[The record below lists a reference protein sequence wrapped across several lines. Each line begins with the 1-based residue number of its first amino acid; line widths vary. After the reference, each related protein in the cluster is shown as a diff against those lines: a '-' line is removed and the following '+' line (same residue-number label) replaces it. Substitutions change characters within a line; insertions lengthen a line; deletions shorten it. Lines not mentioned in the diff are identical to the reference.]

1 MAFLLSRRPS
11 KQHFLFAFLCLAVFY
26 FVFVNVNTTPAH
38 FEPSSPPPPHVVL
51 EEVHVDYVKPHDHE
65 DLEDIRIDT
74 TREEETAEMQ
84 RKIIDR
90 KYCSQDNCRFL
101 LPITITEQESKAQM
115 HFRQVAFLAGRL
127 GRTIVLPN
135 VHSSHLGACRKHP
148 FSFYYSYEWLN
159 KNKKFFNYITLDDF
173 KQWARERAQVAIKPT
188 AQELYI
194 EVNEDFHLM
203 DNVQNC
209 MQHLM
214 NFDGRHI
221 KRYML
226 PDPEARERREGNYSQ
241 ILQRV
246 MSDETMAEGYLDGKA
261 TKVPHLDVLN
271 LYYDRRFPFIE
282 DPEVDEPMK
291 YSDTWVDVAKKVADN
306 LSPFVAIHWRME
318 RLEVLDNLV
327 PCAQNLVA
335 QIKKLVY
342 DNAMAQY
349 PPIFLLTDYPHLLNA
364 STRGPESMSFK
375 LSELQSQH
383 HEAINYLYENLN
395 ITLTTI
401 ERPNQPIPYRELPAE
416 NWNIVPVPA
425 HAQPADTSVLGIVDK
440 LIAMRAQWFWA
451 GSPGICARASSFTL
465 RIMEERKKQK
475 ELQDQG
481 LSNPRDPI
489 IRSIA
494 KPFTNTALES

>member
-1 MAFLLSRRPS
+1 MS
-11 KQHFLFAFLCLAVFY
+11 
-26 FVFVNVNTTPAH
+26 TP
-38 FEPSSPPPPHVVL
+38 L
-51 EEVHVDYVKPHDHE
+51 
-65 DLEDIRIDT
+65 
-74 TREEETAEMQ
+74 
-84 RKIIDR
+84 IIE
-90 KYCSQDNCRFL
+90 Y
-101 LPITITEQESKAQM
+101 PESKAQM

-271 LYYDRRFPFIE
+271 LYYDRR
-282 DPEVDEPMK
+282 
-291 YSDTWVDVAKKVADN
+291 
-306 LSPFVAIHWRME
+306 
-318 RLEVLDNLV
+318 
-327 PCAQNLVA
+327 
-335 QIKKLVY
+335 
-342 DNAMAQY
+342 
-349 PPIFLLTDYPHLLNA
+349 
-364 STRGPESMSFK
+364 
-375 LSELQSQH
+375 
-383 HEAINYLYENLN
+383 
-395 ITLTTI
+395 
-401 ERPNQPIPYRELPAE
+401 
-416 NWNIVPVPA
+416 
-425 HAQPADTSVLGIVDK
+425 
-440 LIAMRAQWFWA
+440 
-451 GSPGICARASSFTL
+451 
-465 RIMEERKKQK
+465 
-475 ELQDQG
+475 
-481 LSNPRDPI
+481 
-489 IRSIA
+489 
-494 KPFTNTALES
+494 